1 MKIEGYTIKRKDR
14 SGRKVKHGRS
24 SGGVA
29 VYLRDDVAINAEEV
43 FSFSNG
49 VIESIGLDIPSL
61 NQILIVTYRSP
72 DQCDV
77 TKDGAVI
84 KKRHRSTAKEFKC
97 YLVQLRKFLKSLPA
111 PNPDILLKGDYNL
124 PHADWLT
131 GECKPGATTDEQEMV
146 KSLYELALEY
156 FLIQQYDCATHKGG
170 NTIDLLFTNNSCMI
184 HNVETFPSLV
194 SDHYVVN
201 TSTVYKKSQSVED
214 EIDDPRDNELTH
226 SFSSLNFFEESI
238 NWDSLNSDLALYE
251 WTREFRGSSPSEMME
266 RFKSVCLDICTE
278 RVPKKVRKTSSNK
291 SPRNKQRRSLLKR
304 RSKLRKRYSA
314 AKSQAAQDAILKKMA
329 SIESK
334 LQESLNHKKSLGE
347 TRAVE
352 KIRTNPKFF
361 YAYAKSLSTVRVGIG
376 PLINSSKQLISGP
389 RKMAEILS
397 EQYSSVFSTPR
408 HSSMLPANILF
419 PEDPGYDPSPSLR
432 TVSFS
437 DLDLMEAMEELSP
450 NSAPGPD
457 GFPAILLKK
466 CNESLARPL
475 AQIWRKSLQSGEIP
489 ESCKTATITPIHKGK
504 SRAAAKNYRPVALT
518 SHLIKVFEK
527 VLRTRIVEFMERHIL
542 FNNSQHGFRG
552 GRSCLSQ
559 LLIHFDRITAALEK
573 GQGVDVV
580 YLDFAKAFDKVD
592 HGITLNK
599 LKSLGIHGALG
610 RWIYSFLTN
619 RTQSVIV
626 EGRKSSSKPVISGVP
641 QGSVLGPLLFL
652 ILMGDID
659 QNIATAFLSSF
670 ADDTRVGNCILSPL
684 DTSQLQADLEVVYK
698 WSKDNNME
706 FHCDKFELMR
716 YRTTA
721 SKEAQNQS
729 DYQSFDGATISEVQ
743 HVRDLG
749 VTLSNDATFKQHIH
763 ERCELVKDKI
773 SWVLRTFRSRDR
785 LPMLTLWKSLILNHL
800 EYCSQLWSPSTVGHT
815 QSLELLQKSFISR
828 IYGIGELS
836 YWDQL
841 ETLNLYSLERRRE
854 RYQVLYTWKIL
865 EGLVPNFDSTP
876 IVALE
881 SKRRGRSCLQPPLLS
896 TAPERIKNIRF
907 ASLPHK
913 GPRLF
918 NSLPPEVRN
927 LKCVTVEA
935 FKAALD
941 RHLRDIPDQPLIPN
955 YTQYRQCESNSIID
969 WTKKLQYDRRNSGA
983 VTPLRGN
990 GQLDRVTGGLA

>member
-1 MKIEGYTIKRKDR
+1 
-14 SGRKVKHGRS
+14 
-24 SGGVA
+24 
-29 VYLRDDVAINAEEV
+29 
-43 FSFSNG
+43 
-49 VIESIGLDIPSL
+49 
-61 NQILIVTYRSP
+61 
-72 DQCDV
+72 
-77 TKDGAVI
+77 
-84 KKRHRSTAKEFKC
+84 
-97 YLVQLRKFLKSLPA
+97 
-111 PNPDILLKGDYNL
+111 
-124 PHADWLT
+124 
-131 GECKPGATTDEQEMV
+131 
-146 KSLYELALEY
+146 
-156 FLIQQYDCATHKGG
+156 
-170 NTIDLLFTNNSCMI
+170 
-184 HNVETFPSLV
+184 
-194 SDHYVVN
+194 
-201 TSTVYKKSQSVED
+201 
-214 EIDDPRDNELTH
+214 
-226 SFSSLNFFEESI
+226 
-238 NWDSLNSDLALYE
+238 
-251 WTREFRGSSPSEMME
+251 
-266 RFKSVCLDICTE
+266 
-278 RVPKKVRKTSSNK
+278 
-291 SPRNKQRRSLLKR
+291 
-304 RSKLRKRYSA
+304 
-314 AKSQAAQDAILKKMA
+314 
-329 SIESK
+329 
-334 LQESLNHKKSLGE
+334 
-347 TRAVE
+347 
-352 KIRTNPKFF
+352 
-361 YAYAKSLSTVRVGIG
+361 
-376 PLINSSKQLISGP
+376 
-389 RKMAEILS
+389 
-397 EQYSSVFSTPR
+397 
-408 HSSMLPANILF
+408 
-419 PEDPGYDPSPSLR
+419 
-432 TVSFS
+432 
-437 DLDLMEAMEELSP
+437 
-450 NSAPGPD
+450 
-457 GFPAILLKK
+457 
-466 CNESLARPL
+466 
-475 AQIWRKSLQSGEIP
+475 
-489 ESCKTATITPIHKGK
+489 
-504 SRAAAKNYRPVALT
+504 
-518 SHLIKVFEK
+518 
-527 VLRTRIVEFMERHIL
+527 
-542 FNNSQHGFRG
+542 
-552 GRSCLSQ
+552 
-559 LLIHFDRITAALEK
+559 
-573 GQGVDVV
+573 
-580 YLDFAKAFDKVD
+580 
-592 HGITLNK
+592 
-599 LKSLGIHGALG
+599 
-610 RWIYSFLTN
+610 
-619 RTQSVIV
+619 
-626 EGRKSSSKPVISGVP
+626 
-641 QGSVLGPLLFL
+641 
-652 ILMGDID
+652 MGDID